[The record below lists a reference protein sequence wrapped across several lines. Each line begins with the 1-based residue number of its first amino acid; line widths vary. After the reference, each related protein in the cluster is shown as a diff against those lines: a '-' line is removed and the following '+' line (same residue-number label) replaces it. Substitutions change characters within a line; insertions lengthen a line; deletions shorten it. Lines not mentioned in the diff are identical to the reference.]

1 MAHSPTPGPSQIR
14 RQSATPPLLSK
25 RDKKR
30 NAIETRIR
38 EINVSFMNHREAHSR
53 AQLASISRDVNFINR
68 ADPYDI
74 KPLEDYADEA
84 GTEILAYPGENRA
97 LRSATVGLSDA
108 ESRPS
113 LGKWASRFVE
123 EVNDTMEIRD
133 TELTEIVVRKGL
145 VLLSW
150 HYPAIV
156 HCQYIF
162 VIANI
167 CT

>member
-1 MAHSPTPGPSQIR
+1 MAHSPTPGPSQLR

-84 GTEILAYPGENRA
+84 GAEALAYTGESMNRA
-97 LRSATVGLSDA
+97 LRSATIGLSDA
-108 ESRPS
+108 ESRPP

-123 EVNDTMEIRD
+123 DVNDTMEVRD
-133 TELTEIVVRKGL
+133 TELTEIAVRIGL
-145 VLLSW
+145 VLWSW
-150 HYPAIV
+150 HGPAMFPY
-156 HCQYIF
+156 HYSF
-162 VIANI
+162 VIINL
-167 CT
+167 

>member
-1 MAHSPTPGPSQIR
+1 MAHSPTPGPSQLR

-38 EINVSFMNHREAHSR
+38 EINVSFINHREAHSR

-74 KPLEDYADEA
+74 KPLEDYADDA
-84 GTEILAYPGENRA
+84 GAEVLAYNGESLSRA
-97 LRSATVGLSDA
+97 LRSATVGLSDV

-113 LGKWASRFVE
+113 LGRWASKFVE
-123 EVNDTMEIRD
+123 NVNDTMEVRD
-133 TELTEIVVRKGL
+133 TELTQIVVRKDL
-145 VLLSW
+145 NL
-150 HYPAIV
+150 
-156 HCQYIF
+156 
-162 VIANI
+162 
-167 CT
+167 